1 MSGCCCSCFR
11 LVGLDETEA
20 LWSNNF
26 DSSPLDVFLPFFC
39 CLNVFVGNKKEKK
52 KKGVVV

>member
-1 MSGCCCSCFR
+1 MSGCCSCFR
-11 LVGLDETEA
+11 PVGLDETEA